1 MFSMHQRRIS
11 PLAVTATV
19 LAIGCFCIAGSSLQG
34 ALSNE
39 AGTVLG
45 AGLGLLSLLVLT
57 LVLRQGN
64 TGVQPAAEQ
73 EDAALRQSEHWF
85 RQLADTLPQ
94 MVWVTQPDGYHEY
107 YNRRWYEFTGV
118 PLGSTDGEGWNGM
131 FHPEDQEK
139 AWAAWRHSLA
149 TGAPYE
155 IEYRL
160 KHHSGNYRWTL
171 GRALPIRNSQDEIER
186 WFGTC
191 TDIDALKRLTSER
204 EQLLESER
212 EARAQA
218 ERASHLKDEF
228 LATVSHE
235 LRTPLNAIL
244 GWAQVL
250 RHDQIKTDTLKKGL
264 SVIER
269 NAISQSRLI
278 EDILDMSRIIT
289 GKIRLDVQEVDL
301 HDMIADTVETVR
313 PAAEAKEIFIQTV
326 LDPRAGQVRGDPN
339 RLQQVAWNL
348 LSNAVKFTPKGG
360 KIQVSLERVSSHIE
374 MTVADTGQGI
384 EPEFL
389 PFAFDRFRQFDGS
402 TTREHS
408 GLGLGLSLVKQLID
422 LHGGQVSVSSPGRDQ
437 GATFVVKLPLS
448 IIHGA
453 DEPEQIHPAMSVED
467 KDPRVLS
474 EQLDLHQVKVLAV
487 DDDPDSLA
495 LLRRV
500 LEERGAR
507 VITASSAAEALEL
520 LEVERPD
527 VLLSDIGMPGM
538 DGYELIRRV
547 RSLAPEAGGRVPA
560 AALTAFARPED
571 RTRALLAGYQMH
583 ATKPIRP
590 AELMAL
596 VASLAGLTGPNRVTG
611 LRS

>member
-1 MFSMHQRRIS
+1 M
-11 PLAVTATV
+11 
-19 LAIGCFCIAGSSLQG
+19 GCFLIAGLNLKG
-34 ALSNE
+34 VLSNKAE
-39 AGTVLG
+39 TVLG
-45 AGLGLLSLLVLT
+45 VGLGLLSLFVLT
-57 LVLRQGN
+57 LVFRQGAEEPRKESEPDSP
-64 TGVQPAAEQ
+64 QPAARQ
-73 EDAALRQSEHWF
+73 EEATSRESEHWF

-149 TGAPYE
+149 TGDPYE

-160 KHHSGNYRWTL
+160 KHHSGTYRWTL
-171 GRALPIRNSQDEIER
+171 GRALPIRNSQGEIER

-212 EARAQA
+212 EARSQA
-218 ERASHLKDEF
+218 ERASQLKDEF

-301 HDMIADTVETVR
+301 HDLIASTVETVR
-313 PAAEAKEIFIQTV
+313 PAAEAKEIFIQKV
-326 LDPRAGQVRGDPN
+326 LDPRAGPVHGDPN

-360 KIQVSLERVSSHIE
+360 KIQISLERVGSHVE

-422 LHGGQVSVSSPGRDQ
+422 LHGGQVSVASPGKDQ

-448 IIHGA
+448 VIHHA
-453 DEPEQIHPAMSVED
+453 DEPEKIHPAMSVED
-467 KDPRVLS
+467 EDPRLFY
-474 EQLDLHQVKVLAV
+474 EQLDLHPVKVLAV

-500 LEERGAR
+500 LEGRGAR

-520 LEVERPD
+520 LQAERPD

-547 RSLAPEAGGRVPA
+547 RSLDPEAGGRVPA

-571 RTRALLAGYQMH
+571 RTRAMLAGYQMH

-596 VASLAGLTGPNRVTG
+596 VASLAGLTGEHRVPGPARGSADARTG
-611 LRS
+611 N

>member
-1 MFSMHQRRIS
+1 MHQRRIS
-11 PLAVTATV
+11 PLAVCATV
-19 LAIGCFCIAGSSLQG
+19 LVLGCFLIAGLSLNS

-39 AGTVLG
+39 AGMALG
-45 AGLGLLSLLVLT
+45 VGLGLLSLLVLT
-57 LVLRQGN
+57 LALRQGN
-64 TGVQPAAEQ
+64 TGVQPAAGQ

-85 RQLADTLPQ
+85 RELADTLPQ

-118 PLGSTDGEGWNGM
+118 PPGSTDGEGWNGM

-139 AWAAWRHSLA
+139 AWAAWRLSLA
-149 TGAPYE
+149 TGDPYE

-160 KHHSGNYRWTL
+160 KHHSGAYRWTL
-171 GRALPIRNSQDEIER
+171 GRALPIRNSQGEIER

-244 GWAQVL
+244 GWAQIL
-250 RHDQIKTDTLKKGL
+250 RHDQIKADTLKKGL

-269 NAISQSRLI
+269 NAVSQSRLI

-301 HDMIADTVETVR
+301 HDVIADTVETVR
-313 PAAEAKEIFIQTV
+313 PAAEAKEIFIQKV

-360 KIQVSLERVSSHIE
+360 KIQVSLERVSSHVE
-374 MTVADTGQGI
+374 MTVADTVQGMD
-384 EPEFL
+384 PEFL

-453 DEPEQIHPAMSVED
+453 DELEKIHPATSVED
-467 KDPRVLS
+467 EDPRVFY

-520 LEVERPD
+520 LAAERPD

-547 RSLAPEAGGRVPA
+547 RSLDPEAGGRVPA

-596 VASLAGLTGPNRVTG
+596 VASLAGLTGPNRVSG

>member
-1 MFSMHQRRIS
+1 MPRRRIS
-11 PLAVTATV
+11 PLAIGATALV
-19 LAIGCFCIAGSSLQG
+19 LGCFLLAIASLRGTLSQQAGAAWSF
-34 ALSNE
+34 
-39 AGTVLG
+39 
-45 AGLGLLSLLVLT
+45 GLGLLSLLL
-57 LVLRQGN
+57 LVL
-64 TGVQPAAEQ
+64 
-73 EDAALRQSEHWF
+73 ALRQNSTGALPLPSGKQEEVAPRESEHWF

-118 PLGSTDGEGWNGM
+118 PSGSTDGEGWNGM

-149 TGAPYE
+149 TGDPYE

-160 KHHSGNYRWTL
+160 KHHSGTYRWTL
-171 GRALPIRNSQDEIER
+171 GRALPIRNDQGEIER

-191 TDIDALKRLTSER
+191 TDIDTLKRLTAER
-204 EQLLESER
+204 EHLLESER
-212 EARAQA
+212 EARSQA
-218 ERASHLKDEF
+218 ERASQLKDEF

-250 RHDQIKTDTLKKGL
+250 RHDQIKTEMLHKGL

-269 NAISQSRLI
+269 NAVSQSRLI
-278 EDILDMSRIIT
+278 EDILDMSRMIT
-289 GKIRLDVQEVDL
+289 GKIRLDVQSVDL
-301 HDMIADTVETVR
+301 HDVVASTVETIR
-313 PAAEAKEIFIQTV
+313 PAAEAKEITLQML
-326 LDPRAGQVRGDPN
+326 LDPRAGPVRGDPN

-360 KIQVSLERVSSHIE
+360 KVQVSLERINSHVEI
-374 MTVADTGQGI
+374 TVADTGQGM
-384 EPEFL
+384 ESDFL
-389 PFAFDRFRQFDGS
+389 PFVFDRFRQFDGS

-422 LHGGQVSVSSPGRDQ
+422 LHGGQVSVASPGRDQ
-437 GATFVVKLPLS
+437 GSTFVIKLPLS
-448 IIHGA
+448 IVHSV
-453 DEPEQIHPAMSVED
+453 DEPERVHPAASIEEE
-467 KDPRVLS
+467 DPRFLY

-500 LEERGAR
+500 LEGRRAR
-507 VITASSAAEALEL
+507 VITASSAVEALEL
-520 LEVERPD
+520 LQSEKPD
-527 VLLSDIGMPGM
+527 VLLSDIGMPGI

-547 RSLAPEAGGRVPA
+547 RSLPPETGGRVPA
-560 AALTAFARPED
+560 AALTAFARPQD

-583 ATKPIRP
+583 ATKPVRP

-596 VASLAGLTGPNRVTG
+596 VASLAGLTTPSPVNESKT
-611 LRS
+611 